1 MERKKLIQTNYEGI
15 MKRSALLSLLLI
27 LALTTSLTDAQEK
40 NNKVY
45 WMVTTTVPLAKIPE
59 YHRFAEKELFPAQ
72 EKYGYTIVA
81 GWQTIIG
88 EIEEV
93 IVVAEF
99 DDMNAYMQARRN
111 LLRSPEWKAMG
122 PAMDALTRSTTTRM
136 MTALPFVSMK

>member
-1 MERKKLIQTNYEGI
+1 
-15 MKRSALLSLLLI
+15 MKRTGVLFLLLLLLLTANCS
-27 LALTTSLTDAQEK
+27 LAQQKSA
-40 NNKVY
+40 KVY
-45 WMVTTTVPLAKIPE
+45 WMVTTTVPLSKIPE
-59 YHRFAEKELFPAQ
+59 YHRFAEKELFPAL

-99 DDMNAYMQARRN
+99 DDMNAYMQARSN

-122 PAMDALTRSTTTRM
+122 PAMEALTRSTTTRM
-136 MTALPFVSMK
+136 MTALPFVAMK